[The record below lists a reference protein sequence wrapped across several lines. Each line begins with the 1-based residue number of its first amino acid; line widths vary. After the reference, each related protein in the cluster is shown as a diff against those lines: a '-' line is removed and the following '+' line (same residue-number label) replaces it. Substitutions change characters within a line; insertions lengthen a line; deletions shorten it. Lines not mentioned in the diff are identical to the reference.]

1 VRRLPDPVQ
10 PGAETSLYSWLRM
23 QSAHA
28 CACFVDVTL
37 RAHCLQYTE
46 ISSQI
51 VPPGTPRDSKACQGT
66 PTGSL
71 RDPKVRQ
78 GNPTGFPRDP
88 QGTLKGPQGLPK
100 EAPRPQGQP
109 KGSPKVSQ
117 GTSKGGARD
126 PNGPPWHPPGGSR
139 ATQGTPS
146 FLKKHFFIFWDTQ
159 NPEKNTSATQSKR
172 GWAQGPW
179 DP

>member
-1 VRRLPDPVQ
+1 MVFALKQPHIWSSWSDIQIRMTARLIILIWIYLNIRSGWRLHPDLNIRSGWSGGHHPDLIISEYQIRMIRRAVVLIWISDQDDQVRRLPDPVQ

-46 ISSQI
+46 ISLQI
-51 VPPGTPRDSKACQGT
+51 VPPETPRDSKARQGT

-78 GNPTGFPRDP
+78 GNPTGFPR
-88 QGTLKGPQGLPK
+88 
-100 EAPRPQGQP
+100 E
-109 KGSPKVSQ
+109 
-117 GTSKGGARD
+117 
-126 PNGPPWHPPGGSR
+126 
-139 ATQGTPS
+139 PS
-146 FLKKHFFIFWDTQ
+146 IWRHF
-159 NPEKNTSATQSKR
+159 
-172 GWAQGPW
+172 
-179 DP
+179 